1 MEERELLLALA
12 ARHGSAAAVAAVA
25 QALGMPLPPCE

>member
-12 ARHGSAAAVAAVA
+12 SRHGSAAAVAAVS
-25 QALGMPLPPCE
+25 QALGMPPPRYE